1 MKKILF
7 VGILGLLMCIS
18 CTQQPDREDFIT
30 DCEKS
35 DFVKTP
41 RFEET
46 MAWFQRSQLLP
57 LESNPPA
64 YGTMPSF
71 LQIEE
76 SSQKENLEFFHVI
89 LV

>member
-46 MAWFQRSQLLP
+46 MAWFRKLADYSP
-57 LESNPPA
+57 MVKVGSF
-64 YGTMPSF
+64 GTMPSF

-76 SSQKENLEFFHVI
+76 SSQNPISRNRL
-89 LV
+89 